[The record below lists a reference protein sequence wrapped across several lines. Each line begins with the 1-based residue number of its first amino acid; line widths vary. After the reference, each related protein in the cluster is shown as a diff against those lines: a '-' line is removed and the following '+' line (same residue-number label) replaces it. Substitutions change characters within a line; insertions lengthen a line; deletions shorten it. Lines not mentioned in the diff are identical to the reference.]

1 MVQGTFSGY
10 FKNNQPHCYGTFKY
24 LDPMFSEDNFTY
36 LGEIQGGLAHGQ
48 GVLTN
53 GAKDRYVGQFKDDK
67 RNGQGVLTNGTKDRY
82 VGQFENGKL
91 NGSVQV
97 FSSAGKLL
105 LEGDFKAGK

>member
-10 FKNNQPHCYGTFKY
+10 FKNNQPHSYGTFKY

-36 LGEIQGGLAHGQ
+36 QGEIQGGLAHGQ

-53 GAKDRYVGQFKDDK
+53 GA
-67 RNGQGVLTNGTKDRY
+67 KDRY

>member
-1 MVQGTFSGY
+1 
-10 FKNNQPHCYGTFKY
+10 
-24 LDPMFSEDNFTY
+24 MFSEDNFTY
-36 LGEIQGGLAHGQ
+36 QGEIQGGLAHGQ

-53 GAKDRYVGQFKDDK
+53 GA
-67 RNGQGVLTNGTKDRY
+67 KDRY